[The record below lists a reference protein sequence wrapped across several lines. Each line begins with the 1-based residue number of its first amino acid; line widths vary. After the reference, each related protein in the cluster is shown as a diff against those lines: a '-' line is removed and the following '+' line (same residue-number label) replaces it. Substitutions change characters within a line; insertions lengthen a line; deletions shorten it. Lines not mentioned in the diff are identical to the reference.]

1 MSQVDWDAVNAE
13 AQSRKGRALE
23 LLADPPPT
31 RIESAEKTSTQFPK
45 AGGAFARPNDILQR
59 ARNLGICRDI
69 DIAPDNPYRPW
80 DGPVDWS
87 ECVATDVGDFTNL
100 SGESQLVIE
109 LRERGIDLRED
120 GVAIVPAAKSGLAR
134 ARRSGI
140 LA

>member
-23 LLADPPPT
+23 LLAELPVT
-31 RIESAEKTSTQFPK
+31 TIEKPETTADQGPKTFGS
-45 AGGAFARPNDILQR
+45 FARPNEILQR
-59 ARNLGICRDI
+59 ARNLGICKTL
-69 DIAPDNPYRPW
+69 AAVPDNPYRPW

-87 ECVATDVGDFTNL
+87 ECVARDIPDFNDL
-100 SGESQLVIE
+100 SGESQLVVE
-109 LRERGIDLRED
+109 LRERGIDLREE
-120 GVAIVPAAKSGLAR
+120 GVAIAPATKSGLAR